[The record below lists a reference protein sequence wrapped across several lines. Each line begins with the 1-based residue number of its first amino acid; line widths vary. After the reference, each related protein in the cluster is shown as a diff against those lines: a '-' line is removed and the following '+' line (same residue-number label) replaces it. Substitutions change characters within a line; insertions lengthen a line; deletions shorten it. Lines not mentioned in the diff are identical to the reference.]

1 MDDNEKRKLHKRT
14 YIFAYITLLVF
25 SLLAIRLFWISFTKG
40 DEYSTAASNQRKKE
54 IRLSIPRGYIY
65 DRNLIPLTNRKKEMT
80 MFIFSKVM
88 IKDNEKALE
97 YIENNTD
104 LSRIEIE
111 KLLNSSEGILE
122 IPIKKED
129 ISLEESIPGILVA
142 EKVNRYDENNILSHV
157 IGYVHRSNYT
167 GESGIEKA
175 YEDVLKL
182 EDETHLIS
190 YIADGKQRPI
200 PGDEI
205 VHVVKNRSGKVSNVK
220 LTIDYHIQK
229 IVEQAIDSESR
240 MGAVVVAEVETGDI
254 VAMVSRP
261 NFDQNDVSQYLKS
274 ENMNL
279 YNKAINVTYPP
290 GSIFKIVVLLS
301 ALENNLVELD
311 EKFFCNGY
319 EEVMGNT
326 FDCNKADGHGEQ
338 TLKEA
343 FANSCNSVFI
353 QLGQRLGGKKI
364 METAKKLG
372 FEKDINIGPVGLK
385 RNPGSLPEGNDLLGP
400 VIGLI
405 SIGQSKIE
413 VTPLQVTNMMMI
425 LANRGIQKD
434 LAIIEGIA
442 TDEGIITNPWR
453 KGEDERIVSTLNSII
468 IQDFMEEVISSGTG
482 RGLRLDSVGGGAGKT
497 GSAQAGVNN
506 EIVHG
511 WFSGYFPK
519 EDPRYVIT
527 VFVEEG
533 GSGGKSAGPIF
544 EKIAKGITNL
554 GK

>member
-97 YIENNTD
+97 YIEKNTD

-519 EDPRYVIT
+519 EGPRYVIT